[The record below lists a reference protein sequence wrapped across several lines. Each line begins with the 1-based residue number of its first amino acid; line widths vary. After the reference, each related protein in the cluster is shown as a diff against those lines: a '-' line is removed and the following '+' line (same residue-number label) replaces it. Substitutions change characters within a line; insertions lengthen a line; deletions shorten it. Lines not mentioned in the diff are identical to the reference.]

1 MILSIT
7 LCPLDCFQ
15 GVNFGE
21 KQIEC
26 NPLFWSE
33 SIHNGFDTSP
43 SISSG
48 VFSQQS
54 MRLLSTTQKEAE
66 DVNRLTSD
74 HMERATNRYSCLL

>member
-21 KQIEC
+21 KQREC

-33 SIHNGFDTSP
+33 SIHNGLTRLRPFP
-43 SISSG
+43 L
-48 VFSQQS
+48 VCFSQQS
-54 MRLLSTTQKEAE
+54 MRLLSTTQKEA
-66 DVNRLTSD
+66 DG
-74 HMERATNRYSCLL
+74 C